1 MVALRGDLDIGDHF
15 QPLHFKFCLVT
26 HPSSLLLRGDEED
39 DDDYDDYA
47 ADDDG
52 DDGDNFDNYGL
63 QFADKYGGVDHEN
76 DDNDDLLL
84 DTLSLIISQIH
95 TH

>member
-1 MVALRGDLDIGDHF
+1 MLWTLDIALVVALFVLLLQVRRMMVALRGDLDIGAHF

-63 QFADKYGGVDHEN
+63 
-76 DDNDDLLL
+76 
-84 DTLSLIISQIH
+84 
-95 TH
+95 